1 MTKDIR
7 SEILKNYYEYRAES
21 TDVNYDEILQKH
33 FDNTVKYNY
42 LPYFKESFTDV
53 LEIGCYLGYTLHTIK
68 NLNKFI
74 NIEGIEISDTAAKLA
89 IKYTGIKEI
98 YNVDVFD
105 FLPLKKMSYDV
116 IIMKA
121 VLEHIP
127 KEQIGKLLS
136 LIYFSLKPGGI
147 ALISVPNMDWISA
160 MHERYM
166 DVTHEVGF
174 TPESLYD
181 VMNMNFDRISLRTM
195 KYDFVY
201 NPWSFI
207 RIKLFQPIVKLII
220 KTVLIILGQGAYR
233 KTMFD
238 RSLLGIGYK
247 N

>member
-21 TDVNYDEILQKH
+21 TDIKNEKLLQKH

-42 LPYFKESFTDV
+42 LPHFKESYTDF
-53 LEIGCYLGYTLHTIK
+53 LEIGCFLGYTLHAIK
-68 NLNKFI
+68 RLNKFK
-74 NIEGIEISDTAAKLA
+74 NIEGIEISDSSVKLA
-89 IKYTGIKEI
+89 QKYTGLENI
-98 YNVDVFD
+98 YCVNAFD
-105 FLPLKKMSYDV
+105 FLPQKELSYDV

-121 VLEHIP
+121 VLEHIN
-127 KEQIGKLLS
+127 KDQIGRLLK
-136 LIYFSLKPGGI
+136 LIYLALKPRGI

-166 DVTHEVGF
+166 DFTHEVGF

-181 VMNMNFDRISLRTM
+181 VMNTNFDRTFVKTM

-201 NPWSFI
+201 NPGSYF
-207 RIKLFQPIVKLII
+207 RIKVFQPIVRLMI
-220 KTVLIILGQGAYR
+220 KIVLIILGQGAYR

-238 RSLLGIGYK
+238 RSLLSIGYK